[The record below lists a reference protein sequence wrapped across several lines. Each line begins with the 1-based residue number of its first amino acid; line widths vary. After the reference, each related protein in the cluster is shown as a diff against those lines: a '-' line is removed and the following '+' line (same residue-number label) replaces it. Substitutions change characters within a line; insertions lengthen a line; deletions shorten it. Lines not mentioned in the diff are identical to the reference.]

1 MSPGHGE
8 FGVKS
13 NRFVGIGLGLLVV
26 LAAGSFVVTP
36 GGARPPP
43 VDFDDTVKVGLSL
56 EERQS
61 IGERVIPRVQVSYSQ
76 YPYVVGYRGLGQ
88 AAEAV
93 DDPLIHQQFGYP
105 RVVYVEVA
113 PADVEVDDAGLLVGD
128 QTNTWLPAEDVT
140 YVVGSNATIAD
151 TTVTVPFEREADAS
165 AFADAYGGRVV
176 EWSDR
181 ARFEAP
187 AGNGT
192 TARSRIDAH
201 HDRADATVAERHR
214 LLERETSV
222 VVGADEPTVEAA
234 IEAAPPNTTVL
245 LPPGTYEG
253 PLVVDKSVT
262 LRGDDATI
270 VGTDNGSVLTVR
282 ASDVAVSGLSI
293 TGVGGEQE
301 KENVSVEGWD
311 SHTVEAYGYADS
323 GIVVDDADRVLVF
336 RTDIETRT
344 AGITVRNSEG
354 TVVDTVSVS
363 GAETWE
369 DGFMGVTTIRSP
381 IVLQNSTFVD
391 GRDGVYM
398 HRSRGITVRENRF
411 VGGRYGGHF
420 MYTSDGLFADN
431 CATGQ
436 QYAGVVVMTS
446 PTGVAISGN
455 TVIESGQGIV
465 PSGSDSYVGENTVVG
480 TRQGISTN
488 ARNSLYTRNTVV
500 GNDVGFRSASIIP
513 TSRVVENDIVDN
525 HRPVNVGTGP
535 LRIWSHDGA
544 GNYWGAEV
552 DTDRE
557 FVPSDSVDGRLHR
570 DPAARTLAA
579 SPVVRGIRELRTTAP
594 GMRPA
599 TVVDAHP
606 RSTPVNETR
615 LERGRALANGTAPT
629 DELGCPA

>member
-1 MSPGHGE
+1 MCLGHRE

-13 NRFVGIGLGLLVV
+13 NRLVGIGLGLLLV

-36 GGARPPP
+36 SGARPPP
-43 VDFDDTVKVGLSL
+43 VEFDDTVKVGLSL
-56 EERQS
+56 EERLS
-61 IGERVIPRVQVSYSQ
+61 IGERVIPRAQVSYSQ
-76 YPYVVGYRGLGQ
+76 YPYVIGYRGLGQ

-93 DDPLIHQQFGYP
+93 DDPLTHQQFGYP

-113 PADVEVDDAGLLVGD
+113 PPDVAVDDRGLLVGEE
-128 QTNTWLPAEDVT
+128 TNTWLPAEDVT

-151 TTVTVPFEREADAS
+151 TAVTVPFEREADAA
-165 AFADAYGGRVV
+165 AFADKYGGEVV

-181 ARFEAP
+181 NRFEAP
-187 AGNGT
+187 AGSGA
-192 TARSRIDAH
+192 TARSGIDAH
-201 HDRADATVAERHR
+201 HDRADETVAERHR

-222 VVGADEPTVEAA
+222 VVGVDEPTLEAA

-253 PLVVDKSVT
+253 PVVVNESVT
-262 LRGDDATI
+262 LRGENATI
-270 VGTDNGSVLTVR
+270 VGTGNGSVLTVR
-282 ASDVAVSGLSI
+282 ASDVAISGLSI
-293 TGVGGEQE
+293 TGVGGERQ

-323 GIVVDDADRVLVF
+323 GVVVDDADRVLVF
-336 RTDIETRT
+336 RTEIETPT
-344 AGITVRNSEG
+344 AGITVRNSEA

-363 GAETWE
+363 GAEVWE

-398 HRSRGITVRENRF
+398 HRSPGVTIRENRF
-411 VGGRYGGHF
+411 VGGRYGAHF
-420 MYTSDGLFADN
+420 MYTSNGLVANN

-436 QYAGVVVMTS
+436 KYAGVVLMTS
-446 PTGVAISGN
+446 PTGIAITEN
-455 TVIESGQGIV
+455 TIVESGQGIV
-465 PSGSDSYVGENTVVG
+465 TSGSDSYVGENLVVG
-480 TRQGISTN
+480 TRQAISTN

-500 GNDVGFRSASIIP
+500 GNDVGVRAASIIP
-513 TSRVVENDIVDN
+513 TSRVVRNDIVDN
-525 HRPVNVGTGP
+525 HKQVNVGTGP
-535 LRIWSHDGA
+535 LRIWSDDGA

-557 FVPSDSVDGRLHR
+557 FVPSDAVDGRLHR
-570 DPAARTLAA
+570 DPAARTIAA

-606 RSTPVNETR
+606 RSDPVNETR
-615 LERGRALANGTAPT
+615 LERGRAIANGTVPT